1 MAGLLHLISD
11 GDFSEKHLNILQK
24 IHREIDYFH
33 LREKNTSAK
42 KLMEII
48 EMLELKNIP
57 LNKVII
63 NDRVDIPVM
72 KQCAGVQLTFHS
84 VGSAD
89 VSSFF
94 PEMVIGQSIH
104 STEEAGSISADEV
117 DFLLYGH
124 IYNSRSKPGKLPK
137 GLWGLKST
145 IADASVPVIAIG
157 GITPERT
164 KEVIGAGAAGI
175 AVMSGIW
182 QAGDPVGTAHDYKRA
197 LDEGWSQK

>member
-84 VGSAD
+84 VASAD
-89 VSSFF
+89 VSNFF

-124 IYNSRSKPGKLPK
+124 IYNSRSKPDKLPK
-137 GLWGLKST
+137 GLWDLKST
-145 IADASVPVIAIG
+145 IAEASVPVIAIG